1 MARRYPRRKASSY
14 ASMGPSTAGTALH
27 LRGAHMTLTFCIG
40 ISRRL
45 ALCISTAH
53 LIKFLQVIVTTK

>member
-1 MARRYPRRKASSY
+1 
-14 ASMGPSTAGTALH
+14 MGPSTAGTALH